1 MLKMRMKARVVVMT
15 KMYDNE
21 KKGKGKNID
30 SNYNT
35 DTDITIL
42 VNTIGTN
49 DENAKTMKK
58 GGPVHQCRKEQ
69 QQR

>member
-1 MLKMRMKARVVVMT
+1 MKARVVVMT

-35 DTDITIL
+35 DTDITKN
-42 VNTIGTN
+42 V
-49 DENAKTMKK
+49 KTS
-58 GGPVHQCRKEQ
+58 VFAYTSQHHRHQ
-69 QQR
+69 